1 MKAIEDKLKTDTNF
15 SFWFTARKIELTMQ
29 SDQDQIIQLKK
40 RVKELEVGLK
50 NEQEGRR
57 KDRIHDAEE
66 RKLQSSLRLLRLFQK
81 TEIRDLNEKGTLQID
96 CTGRCSLKWYHFSSV
111 FKRDDRMLKSK
122 SSKRIGLNWKKIIQR
137 CLSKFRK
144 KIKVKRSFGFL
155 KFANFFKSWRKVENW
170 AKN

>member
-1 MKAIEDKLKTDTNF
+1 
-15 SFWFTARKIELTMQ
+15 MQ
-29 SDQDQIIQLKK
+29 SDQDQIIQLQK

-96 CTGRCSLKWYHFSSV
+96 CTGRCSLK
-111 FKRDDRMLKSK
+111 
-122 SSKRIGLNWKKIIQR
+122 
-137 CLSKFRK
+137 
-144 KIKVKRSFGFL
+144 
-155 KFANFFKSWRKVENW
+155 
-170 AKN
+170 